1 MNMSETVTCYFLKWV
16 CHHYVAG
23 LPAIFFSEKKVLKV
37 IFCDFK
43 GFKGPNFC
51 EIKGFKGP
59 FSRFLVPNT
68 VNLGGSKS
76 LRAYIR
82 APLVP
87 LASLYTSLFVA
98 CVNITYYI
106 QLLK

>member
-1 MNMSETVTCYFLKWV
+1 MNSQVSTGFLSHSSCLKDDKLTMNMSETVTCYFLKWV

-59 FSRFLVPNT
+59 FSRF
-68 VNLGGSKS
+68 
-76 LRAYIR
+76 
-82 APLVP
+82 
-87 LASLYTSLFVA
+87 
-98 CVNITYYI
+98 
-106 QLLK
+106 